1 MLRLAC
7 FLLSIPLALSAQER
21 LTGNDFDAFTRGQTF
36 YYGYD
41 LEAYGAEEYL
51 DDRRVRWSFL
61 DGECKDGY
69 WYDTPEN
76 LICFVYEDR
85 PDAPQCWAF
94 FNDSEALRAQ
104 FARAGLRFDV
114 PKPAE
119 PASVQIAAP
128 GSDPAKPP
136 RLR

>member
-41 LEAYGAEEYL
+41 VEAYGAEEYL

-94 FNDSEALRAQ
+94 FKDNNKLRATFENGAQ
-104 FARAGLRFDV
+104 
-114 PKPAE
+114 
-119 PASVQIAAP
+119 AAP
-128 GSDPAKPP
+128 LYQIEKTETLMICTGPKIGV
-136 RLR
+136 

>member
-51 DDRRVRWSFL
+51 DDRRV
-61 DGECKDGY
+61 
-69 WYDTPEN
+69 
-76 LICFVYEDR
+76 
-85 PDAPQCWAF
+85 
-94 FNDSEALRAQ
+94 
-104 FARAGLRFDV
+104 
-114 PKPAE
+114 
-119 PASVQIAAP
+119 
-128 GSDPAKPP
+128 
-136 RLR
+136 